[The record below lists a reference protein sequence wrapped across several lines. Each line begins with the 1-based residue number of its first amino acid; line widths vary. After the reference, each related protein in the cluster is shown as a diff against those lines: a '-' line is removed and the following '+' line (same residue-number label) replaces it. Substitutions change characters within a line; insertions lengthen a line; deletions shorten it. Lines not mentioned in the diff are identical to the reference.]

1 MEIFAK
7 LAGFP
12 TDPMVI
18 SLFSTILTVFG
29 CGVIPASQASTRNF
43 VVTGFTLPVTMAYST
58 AIDVRAS
65 VPGIAASR
73 DGITSCNA
81 NSESETLGFQV
92 FDVLERSGRDAL
104 LPDAAISS
112 ILGQLNVTVIYNPLQ
127 CQKFFSGPMA
137 ADATK
142 MKENCIIVDN
152 TVTGICTVPTPAPA
166 PLRDMMCNTNVAVIP
181 PQHLT
186 IGGLISTTNIILAN
200 WSRTMWQSVLNR
212 AVRTLA
218 SGPFRLNFASASAV

>member
-1 MEIFAK
+1 M
-7 LAGFP
+7 AGLP
-12 TDPMVI
+12 TDPIVI

-29 CGVIPASQASTRNF
+29 CGVIPAGQASTRNF
-43 VVTGFTLPVTMAYST
+43 VVTGFTLPVAMAYST

-73 DGITSCNA
+73 DGARAFVSRLVMQT
-81 NSESETLGFQV
+81 V
-92 FDVLERSGRDAL
+92 FDILERSGRNAL
-104 LPDAAISS
+104 LPDAVISS
-112 ILGQLNVTVIYNPLQ
+112 ILGQLNFMVIYDPIQ

-137 ADATK
+137 AAATM

-152 TVTGICTVPTPAPA
+152 TVTGICTVPTPAPGN
-166 PLRDMMCNTNVAVIP
+166 MMCNVNVAVIP

-186 IGGLISTTNIILAN
+186 IGGLISTTNTILAS

-212 AVRTLA
+212 AVQMLA
-218 SGPFRLNFASASAV
+218 SGPFKSNFASASAVISGN